1 MPMTPRAL
9 AIGGMLLVDDGSVP
23 NNPRLPLIVYPVRF
37 KPAAR
42 PPRSV
47 WRCSR
52 ATVGAAPGA
61 TVSMCTITTTA
72 LRTNCSG

>member
-1 MPMTPRAL
+1 MPTTPRAL
-9 AIGGMLLVDDGSVP
+9 AVEEALFVDDGSVP

-52 ATVGAAPGA
+52 AAVGAAPGA

-72 LRTNCSG
+72 LRTNWSG